1 MKENVGKKDQLIRS
15 ITGPALMG
23 IGYFALGGN
32 KGKIEGLAA
41 IVAGTLLTESAITRV
56 CPVNEFFGI
65 DTREK
70 KKSPIKKI
78 KEALV

>member
-1 MKENVGKKDQLIRS
+1 MKENVGKNDQLIRS
-15 ITGPALMG
+15 LAGPALMG
-23 IGYFALGGN
+23 VGYFALGGN
-32 KGKIEGLAA
+32 KGKLAGLAA
-41 IVAGTLLTESAITRV
+41 IVVGAIVSESAITRV
-56 CPVNEFFGI
+56 CPVNEFFGL

>member
-1 MKENVGKKDQLIRS
+1 MKENVGKQDQLIRS
-15 ITGPALMG
+15 LAGPALMG

-32 KGKIEGLAA
+32 KGKLAGIA
-41 IVAGTLLTESAITRV
+41 SIVVGTIIAESAVTRV
-56 CPVNEFFGI
+56 CPVNEFFGL
-65 DTREK
+65 DTRKK

>member
-15 ITGPALMG
+15 IAGPALVG
-23 IGYFALGGN
+23 LGYFALGGN
-32 KGKIEGLAA
+32 KGKLAGLAA
-41 IVAGTLLTESAITRV
+41 IVTGTLIAESSITRV
-56 CPVNEFFGI
+56 CPVNEFFGV

-70 KKSPIKKI
+70 KKIPIKKI